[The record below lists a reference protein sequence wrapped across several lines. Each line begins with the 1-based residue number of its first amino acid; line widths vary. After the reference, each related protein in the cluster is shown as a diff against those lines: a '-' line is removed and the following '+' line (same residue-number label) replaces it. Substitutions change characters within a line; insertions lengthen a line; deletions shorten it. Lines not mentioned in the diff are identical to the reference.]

1 VRHVLHP
8 FEEPSA
14 EALERAGRAAAL
26 PFERIS
32 EAVENAAATA
42 SSPGPCYDKCK
53 RRIVRPGRDRRD
65 RAAVLRLPERAGA
78 RERLV
83 RLHRQGRGRH
93 HPAHVTVRG
102 TFYGNNAL
110 GRVKG
115 RGGKSQYDPL
125 SNCKGDE
132 PFWARR
138 LDPEPA

>member
-53 RRIVRPGRDRRD
+53 RRIVRPGRDGAIGLQFSVYPNAPV
-65 RAAVLRLPERAGA
+65 RANGSFAFTAKGVGDITPHTSRCAGRSMA
-78 RERLV
+78 
-83 RLHRQGRGRH
+83 
-93 HPAHVTVRG
+93 T
-102 TFYGNNAL
+102 T
-110 GRVKG
+110 
-115 RGGKSQYDPL
+115 L
-125 SNCKGDE
+125 S
-132 PFWARR
+132 A
-138 LDPEPA
+138 A